1 MGGGAAGA
9 TVAAAFV
16 PTVLALFG
24 FAGVGVTGGSYAA
37 SWQSSMG
44 AAGIGAGTLFAS
56 LQSIAMGGVGTSGII
71 GGATVGGVMGLTF
84 VHDICKK
91 VDDLGAEHWVVSSS
105 LALIDKGHVGHSW
118 WQGYWSDF
126 EVLKDW
132 TSEKLSALA
141 AVAMDGTG
149 KTLASAFDAVRES
162 VASAATSL
170 SVSAAAVEYEKLS
183 GLAAESMEVTV
194 KTLTS
199 TVASLSGIFSGDYDK
214 MKNKKA
220 TPVESDKV
228 KPEVGGML
236 VLEEGGSVHT
246 QPPLAPTERV
256 GEKEESG
263 LSKMLTE
270 LNLTEK
276 YLHKLESEGVDINDL
291 KETLKRRGDSA
302 LERLLEQMGVDK
314 VLHRHRITNHLV
326 TGN

>member
-1 MGGGAAGA
+1 VLLIGGGAAGA

-24 FAGVGVTGGSYAA
+24 FSGMGVTGGSYAA

-71 GGATVGGVMGLTF
+71 GGVTVGGVMGLTF
-84 VHDICKK
+84 VHDICKQ
-91 VDDLGAEHWVVSSS
+91 VDDLGPQNWVVSSS
-105 LALIDKGHVGHSW
+105 LALIDKGHAGHSW
-118 WQGYWSDF
+118 WQRYWSDF
-126 EVLKDW
+126 EVSKDL

-149 KTLASAFDAVRES
+149 KALASVFDAVRES

-170 SVSAAAVEYEKLS
+170 SASAAAVEYEKLS
-183 GLAAESMEVTV
+183 GLAAESMEGTV

-199 TVASLSGIFSGDYDK
+199 TAASLSGFLSGDYDQ
-214 MKNKKA
+214 MKTKKA

-236 VLEEGGSVHT
+236 VLEEGG

-256 GEKEESG
+256 DEEEESG

-270 LNLTEK
+270 LDLADK
-276 YLHKLESEGVDINDL
+276 YLHKLESEGVDMNDL
-291 KETLKRRGDSA
+291 KETLERRGDSA
-302 LERLLEQMGVDK
+302 LERLLEQVGIDK
-314 VLHRHRITNHLV
+314 VVHRHRIANHLV
-326 TGN
+326 NKLN